1 MSPAET
7 AIAAA
12 NVDST
17 IRDEISGASA
27 ALKKIGWSIL
37 IAISAALANLIPDLV
52 PVIRDIVIAHLPIFL
67 QTWGG
72 TMVTSGALALV
83 AILNGFAKSDTKKAV
98 ATAYVSEPDEKTAS
112 DIKKLYGK

>member
-37 IAISAALANLIPDLV
+37 IAISAAIANVIPDILPVVKAVIV
-52 PVIRDIVIAHLPIFL
+52 PHLPMFL
-67 QTWGG
+67 QTYGG
-72 TMVTSGALALV
+72 TLLTSGALALV
-83 AILNGFAKSDTKKAV
+83 AFLNQFAKSDTKKAV